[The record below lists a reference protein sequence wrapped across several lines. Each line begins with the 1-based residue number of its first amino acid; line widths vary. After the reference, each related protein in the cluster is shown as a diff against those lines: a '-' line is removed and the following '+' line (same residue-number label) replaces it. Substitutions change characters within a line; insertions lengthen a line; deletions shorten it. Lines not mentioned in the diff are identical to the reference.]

1 MLKQILD
8 AFAGAGARARIV
20 TVHGSP
26 EARKD
31 LMTTLQ
37 AFADEH
43 PQCAPELRQLAR
55 ESG

>member
-1 MLKQILD
+1 MLEQILD

-43 PQCAPELRQLAR
+43 PPVRP
-55 ESG
+55 

>member
-1 MLKQILD
+1 MLEKILD

-43 PQCAPELRQLAR
+43 PPVRP
-55 ESG
+55 